1 MNYPRIGIGV
11 IVLDYNK
18 ILLGK
23 RKNTHG
29 EGTWAPP
36 GGHLE
41 FGETPEEGAKRE
53 LLEET
58 GLHAQG
64 IRRGQWTNDF
74 TGEKHYISLF
84 MHVTSFSGTLTLKE
98 PEKCE
103 KWEWFSLSDLPS
115 PLFLSLTLLLK
126 DYSFDKEYS
135 YLACPYAHPDE
146 NVRRMRIEAA
156 TEMARTLFQK
166 GIPVFSPLTHNAPLA
181 SMGIGNG
188 WEGRWEGFDLGMLG
202 RAQKLYVLTLPG
214 WEQSRGVQAEV
225 DHAKKLSIPIEYLAV
240 SIPVDSEKVLC
251 NESVE

>member
-1 MNYPRIGIGV
+1 MKTPRIGLGV
-11 IVLDYNK
+11 IVLDRNK

-23 RKNTHG
+23 RKNTHA

-41 FGETPEEGAKRE
+41 FGETPEQGAKRE
-53 LLEET
+53 LFEET
-58 GLHAQG
+58 GLQAQG

-74 TGEKHYISLF
+74 IGEKHYVSLF
-84 MHVTSFSGTLTLKE
+84 MHVTSFSGTATVQE

-103 KWEWFSLSDLPS
+103 KWQWFPLSNLPS
-115 PLFLSLTLLLK
+115 CLFLPLASLLE
-126 DYSFDKEYS
+126 DVSFDKEYA

-146 NVRRMRIEAA
+146 EVKQRRIQTA
-156 TEMARTLFQK
+156 TEMAFTLFQR

-181 SMGIGNG
+181 NRGIGNG
-188 WEGRWEGFDLGMLG
+188 WEGKWEGFDLGMLG

-214 WEQSRGVQAEV
+214 WEQSRGVQAEI

-240 SIPVDSEKVLC
+240 ESIPKAGVQWTVLDC
-251 NESVE
+251 R